1 MNKYILYGMAGLGLV
16 IVLLNV
22 IAPLTKSDKDNKL
35 LDFLRKLEEVLLKT
49 VIPQVRELMKE
60 EPTKTE

>member
-1 MNKYILYGMAGLGLV
+1 MYGMAALGLV
-16 IVLLNV
+16 IVILNV

-49 VIPQVRELMKE
+49 VIPQVRELMKD
-60 EPTKTE
+60 EPAKTE